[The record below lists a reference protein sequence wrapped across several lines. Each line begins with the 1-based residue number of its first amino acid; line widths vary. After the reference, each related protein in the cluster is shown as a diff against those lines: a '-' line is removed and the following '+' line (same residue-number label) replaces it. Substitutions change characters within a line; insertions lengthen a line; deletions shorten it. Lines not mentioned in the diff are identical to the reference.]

1 MSHSERKVRKEL
13 KVEYIPM
20 SKIAFL
26 LCAVMVIL
34 RVFSAEEIPMKFCG
48 LKLGQIVPEGISPTS
63 KTEMYYGY
71 GLPAKEKIL
80 KFNQY
85 QFHASLIS
93 KTVTNA
99 GAGYTTE
106 SKQEAE
112 TLFAD
117 TCRWLERKY
126 PGKKCEDYKLSNRTI
141 KVMRFGED
149 TDGYYMVEL
158 IAPMPDMHL
167 VMISLYNN
175 KLSKIE
181 EREANEFASK
191 KMVGQSAPLQ
201 FNVQRVNNAINQ
213 GKSLYSGLTNSVA
226 QSATRQASP
235 VEAFDRTKET
245 MMTIRRS
252 IESYQRRG
260 KTRAA
265 PKDINALKAIAKA
278 CVRTWKDGWGCDFVY
293 KCDGDRWA
301 LQSAG
306 VDKKYDTDDDLIYIC
321 EDGMNVTTVGFPTGN
336 GVYLDSEII
345 KQNKALREKADENE
359 GGCPDGWTRI
369 EISSFVSVDVPPTM
383 ELQKGLYKNFK
394 EVAAKISLNLD
405 LRSQALTLQQA
416 GLNDLSIGSTRRYA
430 RIIFKSYYDKD
441 GDFDMSDDD
450 LTPDVLKH
458 IEDDE
463 YSKTKK
469 SLEQVKRAGL
479 GSPKLIKW
487 YPVQK
492 IQLGGLSGY
501 RVAIL
506 RQQGSNPPVYV
517 EEYKLGCGRYLHTV
531 IFSYRQNEEGF
542 WKSDYSE
549 IKRRIKFNKS
559 K

>member
-1 MSHSERKVRKEL
+1 MKRSTL
-13 KVEYIPM
+13 
-20 SKIAFL
+20 ALCFL
-26 LCAVMVIL
+26 VSALSVLA
-34 RVFSAEEIPMKFCG
+34 AEEIPMKFCG

-158 IAPMPDMHL
+158 SAPMPGMHL

-201 FNVQRVNNAINQ
+201 FNVQQVNNAVNQ
-213 GKSLYSGLTNSVA
+213 GKSLYPVLTNSVA
-226 QSATRQASP
+226 QSVTQQASP

-252 IESYQRRG
+252 IGSYQQRG

-265 PKDINALKAIAKA
+265 PKDLNALKAIAKA
-278 CVRTWKDGWGCDFVY
+278 SVHTWKDGWGCDFVY
-293 KCDGDRWA
+293 ECDGDRWA

-306 VDKKYDTDDDLIYIC
+306 ADKKYDTDDDLIYIC

-336 GVYLDSEII
+336 GSYLDSEVV
-345 KQNKALREKADENE
+345 KQNKAWREKADEDV
-359 GGCPDGWTRI
+359 GGRPDGWTQI
-369 EISSFVSVDVPPTM
+369 DIPSFVSVDIPPTM
-383 ELQKGLYKNFK
+383 ELQKGAYKTFK
-394 EVAAKISLNLD
+394 EAVAKKSLNLD
-405 LRSQALTLQQA
+405 LRDQALTFQQA
-416 GLNDLSIGSTRRYA
+416 GLNDLEEGSTRRYA
-430 RIIFKSYYDKD
+430 RIIFKSYFDKD
-441 GDFDMSDDD
+441 GDFDMSDDE
-450 LTPDVLKH
+450 LTLDVLKH

-463 YSKTKK
+463 YSKMKK
-469 SLEQVKRAGL
+469 SLEQVKRAGF

-492 IQLGGLSGY
+492 AQLGGLSGY

-506 RQQGSNPPVYV
+506 RQQGSKPPVYV

-531 IFSYRQNEEGF
+531 TFSYRQNEEGF

-549 IKRRIKFNKS
+549 IKRRIKFNKR

>member
-1 MSHSERKVRKEL
+1 MKEMGAL
-13 KVEYIPM
+13 RMKR
-20 SKIAFL
+20 STLALCFL
-26 LCAVMVIL
+26 VSALSVLAV
-34 RVFSAEEIPMKFCG
+34 EEIPMKFCG
-48 LKLGQIVPEGISPTS
+48 LKLGQIVPEGISPIS

-141 KVMRFGED
+141 KVMRFGEN

-158 IAPMPDMHL
+158 IAPMPDTHL
-167 VMISLYNN
+167 VMISLYNS

-201 FNVQRVNNAINQ
+201 FNVQQVNNAVNQ
-213 GKSLYSGLTNSVA
+213 GKSLYFGLTNSVA
-226 QSATRQASP
+226 QSATQQPSL

-252 IESYQRRG
+252 IESYQQRG

-265 PKDINALKAIAKA
+265 PKDLNALKAIAKA
-278 CVRTWKDGWGCDFVY
+278 SVRTWKDGWGCDFVY
-293 KCDGDRWA
+293 ECDGDRWA

-336 GVYLDSEII
+336 GVYLDSEVV

-369 EISSFVSVDVPPTM
+369 EISSLVSVDIPPTM

-394 EVAAKISLNLD
+394 EAAAKISLNLD
-405 LRSQALTLQQA
+405 LRSQALTFQQA

-441 GDFDMSDDD
+441 GDFDMTEDD
-450 LTPDVLKH
+450 LTPEALKY
-458 IEDDE
+458 IEDIE
-463 YSKTKK
+463 YSKLKK
-469 SLEQVKRAGL
+469 SYNQIKRSGL
-479 GSPKLIKW
+479 GVPRLLKW
-487 YPVQK
+487 FPVQK
-492 IQLGGLSGY
+492 VHLGGLSGY
-501 RVAIL
+501 KVSVL
-506 RQQGSNPPVYV
+506 RQQGANPPVYV
-517 EEYKLGCGRYLHTV
+517 EEYKLGCGKYLHSVT
-531 IFSYRQNEEGF
+531 FSYRQNEEGF

-549 IKRRIKFNKS
+549 IKSRIKFHK
-559 K
+559 